1 MASGIQ
7 DRVFCRGC
15 SKFFPPRGF
24 TLHQAKTQRPSC
36 RQVYMED
43 LASLTDE
50 EEDAMDTSSE
60 PDMSSVRGPSLE
72 PQLREMNVEPNDH
85 VVAGDPMQVDLSDDD
100 NSDNEDAVSIRSS
113 LSNIDSDADIARM
126 ESELE
131 RIWEPTRPG
140 APNTSATPVPPND
153 GDVDAEQEGNPQL
166 DAATPPRAKF
176 RVPPGHGI
184 TPAVI
189 VKFNDKNPHSRA
201 GEAVFID
208 KDGDEVYAS
217 AVGGDANNPYAP
229 FLSEE
234 DWDVACWAKKCGAGS
249 TAFSELL
256 GIKGVTEKLGLS
268 YKNSDE
274 LNKIIDEKLPSRPVF
289 RRHEVVQ
296 NGEVVEFY
304 SRDIIDCI
312 KTIWAD
318 PDFVDDLILQPEKH
332 YVDDAKKKRMYYDM
346 HTGNWWW
353 STQKAIEKRTNRTHC
368 TVVPVIISSDKTQLT
383 LFRGQQCYPVYI
395 TIGNL
400 PKHIRRK
407 PSRQSQMLLAYL
419 PTTKLE
425 HVTNKASRRRS
436 LSNLFHHCMRHITK
450 PLERAGKNGLLLIS
464 GDGKARRCY
473 PILAAYV
480 GDYPEQCL
488 VTLVKN
494 GQCPV
499 CPTPRNEIGDPSQT
513 KRPRSSKRVIR
524 ALESARKGPRIFA
537 RSCKRQGIKP
547 VQSVFW
553 KSLPYVNIYKSIT
566 PDILHQLY
574 QGVFKHLVS
583 WIRELVGDEEIDAR
597 CRRLP
602 PNHHIR
608 LFMKGLSHLSRV
620 TGMEHDQISK
630 FLLALVAD
638 IQLPNRTSSSR
649 LVQCVRALLDFM
661 ELARYPIHTDDTLA
675 ELADALDDFHK
686 FKVIFSDFDIREDF
700 NIPKIHFMS
709 HYIELIRRFGAPD
722 NFNTEYTERLH
733 IDLAKDA
740 YAATNKKD
748 EYPQMTRWLDRK
760 ERIIQHEKH
769 IRRRLNNTANS
780 PGHID
785 KPPPSLIPQ
794 RRLHMSM
801 YPSTTAVSL
810 DTLSTTYGAT
820 AIVTAIA
827 RYVIKLQQPTI
838 TNRDLTLQ
846 AEDFHIPFQKLPV
859 FHRIKFVS
867 NDVYSLTPLKDIVV
881 DSIHIDPPVET
892 NDGRVIPGRFDTA
905 LIKLINN
912 TDITTDNLRVAQVRC
927 VFTFPKRALAVWFPS
942 GFPHTHMAY
951 VEWFSAMS
959 PGSMDTNT
967 GLFKVTRLQDNG
979 VRRAAI
985 IPISMIIGS
994 VHLYPKFGP
1003 QAPTA
1008 WTSSN
1013 VLDAATYFYVSEFSD
1028 RFTYSIL

>member
-1 MASGIQ
+1 
-7 DRVFCRGC
+7 
-15 SKFFPPRGF
+15 
-24 TLHQAKTQRPSC
+24 
-36 RQVYMED
+36 ME
-43 LASLTDE
+43 A
-50 EEDAMDTSSE
+50 
-60 PDMSSVRGPSLE
+60 
-72 PQLREMNVEPNDH
+72 
-85 VVAGDPMQVDLSDDD
+85 
-100 NSDNEDAVSIRSS
+100 
-113 LSNIDSDADIARM
+113 
-126 ESELE
+126 ELE
-131 RIWEPTRPG
+131 RTWEPTRPG
-140 APNTSATPVPPND
+140 APHTSATPVPSNNGASD
-153 GDVDAEQEGNPQL
+153 DDDVHMEEGAPQP
-166 DAATPPRAKF
+166 DAAASPPRAKF
-176 RVPPGHGI
+176 RIPPGHGI

-189 VKFNDKNPHSRA
+189 VKYNDKNPRSRA
-201 GEAVFID
+201 GEAVFTD

-217 AVGGDANNPYAP
+217 TVGGDATNFYAP
-229 FLSEE
+229 FQSKE
-234 DWDVACWAKKCGAGS
+234 DWDFACWAKKRGAGS
-249 TAFSELL
+249 TAVSELL
-256 GIKGVTEKLGLS
+256 GIEGITEKLGLS
-268 YKNSDE
+268 YKNSNE
-274 LNKIIDEKLPSRPVF
+274 LNKIIDEKLPARPVF

-312 KTIWAD
+312 KTIWGD
-318 PDFVDDLILQPEKH
+318 PDFVDDLILQPERH
-332 YVDDAKKKRMYYDM
+332 YVDDAKSKRMYYDM

-353 STQKAIEKRTNRTHC
+353 STQKSIEKKTKRTHC

-383 LFRGQQCYPVYI
+383 LFRGQQSYPVYI

-407 PSRQSQMLLAYL
+407 PTRQSQMLLAYL

-425 HVTNKASRRRS
+425 HVTNKSSRRRCM
-436 LSNLFHHCMRHITK
+436 SNLFHHCMRHITK
-450 PLERAGKNGLLLIS
+450 PLERAGKNGLLLLS

-480 GDYPEQCL
+480 GDYPEQTL
-488 VTLVKN
+488 VTLVKG

-499 CPTPRNEIGDPSQT
+499 CPTPRNEMGDPSQT
-513 KRPRSSKRVIR
+513 KSPRSSKRIIR
-524 ALESARKGPRIFA
+524 ALESARKGSRVFA

-574 QGVFKHLVS
+574 QGVFKHLIS

-620 TGMEHDQISK
+620 TGTEHNQISK

-638 IQLPNRTSSSR
+638 IQLPNRTSSTR
-649 LVQCVRALLDFM
+649 LVKCVRALLDFM
-661 ELARYPIHTDDTLA
+661 ELARYPIHTEDTLA
-675 ELADALDDFHK
+675 ELADALEDFHK
-686 FKVIFSDFDIREDF
+686 FKIIFSDLGVREDF

-760 ERIIQHEKH
+760 ERVIQHEKH
-769 IRRRLNNTANS
+769 IRRRLDNEANS
-780 PGHID
+780 LKHIE

-794 RRLHMSM
+794 RRIHMAKF
-801 YPSTTAVSL
+801 PSTTAVSL
-810 DTLSTTYGAT
+810 DTLRTVYGARSLDT
-820 AIVTAIA
+820 TIA
-827 RYVIKLQQPTI
+827 RYVIRLQQPTI
-838 TNRDLTLQ
+838 SNRELTLQ
-846 AEDFHIPFQKLPV
+846 TENFHLPFQKLPV

-867 NDVYSLTPLKDIVV
+867 NDVYSLTPLKDTVV
-881 DSIHIDPPVET
+881 DSIHIDPPMET
-892 NDGRVIPGRFDTA
+892 DDGRYIPGRFDTA
-905 LIKLINN
+905 LVKLNN
-912 TDITTDNLRVAQVRC
+912 GTGFTPDDLRVAQIRC
-927 VFTFPKRALAVWFPS
+927 VFTFPKSALNVWFPT

-951 VEWFSAMS
+951 VEWFSALS
-959 PGSMDTNT
+959 PGSMDLNT
-967 GLFKVTRLQDNG
+967 GLFKVSRLHDNG
-979 VRRAAI
+979 QRRAAI

-994 VHLYPKFGP
+994 VHLYPRFGP

-1013 VLDAATYFYVSEFSD
+1013 VLDCATSFYVSEFSD
-1028 RFTYSIL
+1028 RFIYSIL